1 MTISW
6 VTPAGSLGTI
16 TERVILEIPLTATSN
31 VGAVTY
37 SLISG
42 QLPRGLKLIG
52 NKIKGSPTEVRK
64 LTTSRFVIRA
74 SDGRDLEDRTFSIA
88 VDGSDAPQWLTK
100 EGFLPVG
107 ENNTFFVL
115 DNSFVNFQL
124 EAYDPDVIIG
134 DTLEFYIPPGGGEL
148 PPGLTLTKDG
158 NIRGFTDPIFSVEYF
173 TGSGGYDTTAF
184 DVIALDSGPSNN
196 NGYDSFIFDSQTYD
210 YNELSQP
217 PRRLSRYYSFVVV
230 VTDGITEVRRSF
242 RIYVVTEEFLR
253 ADNTIIQ
260 VDTGIFR
267 ADNTPDRSPIW
278 ITNSDLGR
286 KRANNY
292 ITIFLDVYDPPSLEG
307 TISYFLLPTNP
318 GKYQLNGT
326 DEIVEGNY
334 EISGKPI
341 MFTGFPNG
349 VSNPTLFT
357 VIEPETVSQLPPG
370 TQLDSITGEI
380 AGRVPYQPRI
390 SKTYK
395 FTLQAVSFSRNLI
408 TASFTIKGD
417 WESDFNYVL
426 NDAVR
431 FQGQLWIC
439 TEPNSNQVPTD
450 NSIFWTR
457 GVASSDKTFSIELV
471 GEIESGIDW
480 ESGDDLGIIIPN
492 QPSRLFVKAT
502 SKLYGGRVVYELV
515 EGFLPPGLTL
525 LSTGDI
531 IGKTQQ
537 ASINGEEGLTRIYN
551 KVMSVTNITGT
562 FVENEF
568 VKGLTSGTIA
578 KITNFKDADSFYF
591 DFKFPATPVS
601 NFVAGE
607 EIVNVTITQNGSS
620 IVEGNKK
627 AKVSNTSLE
636 YIGKFDFNETSFDR
650 VFKFKIRARDAVN
663 FAEQVKEFTITVVA
677 DTEVNFSNVYIK
689 AFQPKSKRLTWFN
702 FITDANIFR
711 SADIYRFGDESFGIQ
726 PELKVLVFA
735 GIESVEAVNF
745 VQSVAKNHYRKRLQ
759 FGSIRKFIAKNP
771 VTQEVEYETI
781 VVDINDDLVKNG
793 RSVKQEVQ
801 LYDNITS
808 RLLVSTNQ
816 IRISSDSYLVSER
829 DDQKVF
835 PNSFKNMRSRI
846 RQIGQRDRTF
856 LPLWMRSIQEQTF
869 VESGYINALVLC
881 YAKPGKGDSII
892 SRIKNSGFDF
902 KVLDFEADRY
912 VIDSIDGIIEDKY
925 IAFPQRD
932 IINKLPNPSPVF
944 EEFEVKFGTF
954 DSDVATF
961 DSDLLSFDQGR

>member
-6 VTPAGSLGTI
+6 VTAAGSLGTI
-16 TERVILEIPLTATSN
+16 TERVILEIPLQANSTIGN
-31 VGAVTY
+31 VIY

-74 SDGRDLEDRTFSIA
+74 ADDVDIEDRTFSLT
-88 VDGSDAPQWLTK
+88 VDGSDAPEWLTR

-115 DNSFVNFQL
+115 DNAFVNFQL

-134 DTLEFYIPPGGGEL
+134 DELEFYIPPGGGEL
-148 PPGLTLTKDG
+148 PPGLTLSKDG
-158 NIRGFTDPIFSVEYF
+158 IIRGFTDPIFSVEYI

-196 NGYDSFIFDSQTYD
+196 NGYDSFLFDNQTYD
-210 YNELSQP
+210 YNELSEP

-230 VTDGITEVRRSF
+230 VTDGIHEVRRSF

-260 VDTGIFR
+260 VDTGVFR
-267 ADNTPDRSPIW
+267 ADNTPDRNPIW
-278 ITNSDLGR
+278 ITPSDLGR

-318 GKYQLNGT
+318 GKYLLNGT
-326 DEIVEGNY
+326 DEIVEGRY
-334 EISGKPI
+334 ELSSEPI

-349 VSNPTLFT
+349 VVNPNAFT
-357 VIEPETVSQLPPG
+357 VVEPETPSVLPPG
-370 TQLDSITGEI
+370 TDIDTITGEI

-395 FTLQAVSFSRNLI
+395 FTVQALSFNRNLI
-408 TASFTIKGD
+408 SSTYTLLGNWDSTI
-417 WESDFNYVL
+417 NYKV
-426 NDAVR
+426 NEAVR
-431 FQGQLWIC
+431 FAGFIWVC
-439 TEPNSNQVPTD
+439 TEPNVGVLPED
-450 NSIFWTR
+450 NTIFWVR
-457 GVASSDKTFSIELV
+457 GAASSDKTFTIELV
-471 GEIESGIDW
+471 GEIESGINW
-480 ESGDDLGIIIPN
+480 ESDTDLGFIVPN
-492 QPSRLFVKAT
+492 QPSNISVEAT
-502 SKLYGGRVVYELV
+502 SLLYGGGVVYEL
-515 EGFLPPGLTL
+515 ESGKLPPGLSL

-537 ASINGEEGLTRIYN
+537 ASINGNLGLTRFFESDTQGN
-551 KVMSVTNITGT
+551 RT
-562 FVENEF
+562 FD
-568 VKGLTSGTIA
+568 TS
-578 KITNFKDADSFYF
+578 Y
-591 DFKFPATPVS
+591 DF
-601 NFVAGE
+601 GE
-607 EIVNVTITQNGSS
+607 TT
-620 IVEGNKK
+620 
-627 AKVSNTSLE
+627 
-636 YIGKFDFNETSFDR
+636 FDR
-650 VFKFKIRARDAVN
+650 VFKFKIKARDTAN
-663 FAEQVKEFTITVVA
+663 FSENIKEFFITVVA
-677 DTEVNFSNVYIK
+677 DTEVNFSNIFIK
-689 AFQPKSKRLTWFN
+689 AFQPKNKRLTWFT

-711 SADIYRFGDESFGIQ
+711 SSDLYRYSDEAFGIQ
-726 PELKVLVFA
+726 PELKVLVYA
-735 GIESVEAVNF
+735 GIESVKAVQF
-745 VQSVAKNHYRKRLQ
+745 VRAAAKNHYRKRLQ
-759 FGSIRKFIAKNP
+759 FGNLRKVIAKNP
-771 VTQEVEYETI
+771 ITQEIEYETI
-781 VVDINDDLVKNG
+781 IVDVNDDLIKNG
-793 RSVKQEVQ
+793 KSVKQEIE
-801 LYDNITS
+801 LSNGITS

-816 IRISSDSYLVSER
+816 IRISSNSYLASER

-835 PNSFKNMRSRI
+835 PNSFKNMRNRI
-846 RQIGQRDRTF
+846 KRVGQRDRSF
-856 LPLWMRSIQEQTF
+856 LPLWMRSIQEENF
-869 VESGYINALVLC
+869 VESGYVNALILC
-881 YAKPGKGDSII
+881 YAKPGRADSIMA
-892 SRIKNSGFDF
+892 RIRASGFDF

-944 EEFEVKFGTF
+944 EEFEIKFGTF